1 MNIDLSLQKKIVG
14 AAIFKGMGDRRFP
27 MFQLLNASN
36 QITYQEHTGQLLTT
50 DQSGNAMPITQPQQI
65 AEQTQ
70 ALNLAGQITELT
82 KAVNALVETNEAIDI
97 RLKKVESRKPKT
109 T

>member
-50 DQSGNAMPITQPQQI
+50 DESGNAMPITQPQQI

-82 KAVNALVETNEAIDI
+82 KAVNALVENNEVINQ
-97 RLKKVESRKPKT
+97 RLERVESKKSKSA
-109 T
+109 